1 MAGGGSNPKRA
12 ILWAFGAN
20 LGIALAKSGAFFV
33 TGSSS
38 MLAESIHSFADTGN
52 QLLLLLGMNRA
63 KQAPDAEHPLGY
75 GKATYFWSFIVALL
89 LFSVGGLFSIY
100 EGVHKL
106 HEEGPIEN
114 AWIALSVLGFSIV
127 LESLSMR
134 GCLQEINKLRGRK
147 PLWRWLRESRSAEL
161 AVVFGEDLAAL
172 LGLTLAFA
180 FVGLALLTGDRV
192 YDAYGSLAIGVL
204 LVVVAVL
211 VAERISKL
219 LIGRSADPGLTEAL
233 RAEIARDPAVAQLL
247 RLITLQIGPDVM
259 LAVKPRARD
268 GTSLPDA
275 ITQVNALELRLKLEH
290 PSLRW
295 SFIELDDAD

>member
-1 MAGGGSNPKRA
+1 MAGGGSNPTRA

-20 LGIALAKSGAFFV
+20 LSIALAKSGAFFF

-63 KQAPDAEHPLGY
+63 KQAPDTEHPLGY

-89 LFSVGGLFSIY
+89 LFSIGGLFSIY

-106 HEEGPIEN
+106 HEAGPIEN
-114 AWIALSVLGFSIV
+114 AWIALGVLGFSIV

-161 AVVFGEDLAAL
+161 VVVFGEDLAAL

-180 FVGLALLTGDRV
+180 FVGLALLTGDRA

-219 LIGRSADPGLTEAL
+219 LIGRSADPALTEAL
-233 RAEIARDPAVAQLL
+233 RAELARDPAVAQVLH
-247 RLITLQIGPDVM
+247 LITLQIGPDVM
-259 LAVKPRARD
+259 LAAKLRAKD

-275 ITQVNALELRLKLEH
+275 IAQVNALERRLKLEH

>member
-1 MAGGGSNPKRA
+1 MAGGGSNPTRA

-20 LGIALAKSGAFFV
+20 LGIALAKSGAFFF

-63 KQAPDAEHPLGY
+63 KQAPDAEPPLGY
-75 GKATYFWSFIVALL
+75 GKATYFWSFVVALL

-100 EGVHKL
+100 EGMHKL
-106 HEEGPIEN
+106 HEQGPIEN
-114 AWIALSVLGFSIV
+114 AWIALGVLGFSIV

-161 AVVFGEDLAAL
+161 VVVFGEDLAAL

-259 LAVKPRARD
+259 LAVKLRVQD

-275 ITQVNALELRLKLEH
+275 IAQVNALERRLKTEH

-295 SFIELDDAD
+295 SFVELDDAD

>member
-1 MAGGGSNPKRA
+1 MAGGGSNPTRA

-20 LGIALAKSGAFFV
+20 LGIALAKSGAFFF

-100 EGVHKL
+100 EGVQKL
-106 HEEGPIEN
+106 HEDGPIEKP
-114 AWIALSVLGFSIV
+114 WIALGVLGFSLV

-161 AVVFGEDLAAL
+161 VVVFGEDLAAL

-180 FVGLALLTGDRV
+180 FVGLALLTGQRV

-219 LIGRSADPGLTEAL
+219 LIGRSAEPELTEAL
-233 RAEIARDPAVAQLL
+233 RAQIARDPAIAQVLH
-247 RLITLQIGPDVM
+247 LITLQIGPEVM
-259 LAVKPRARD
+259 IAVKVRVHD

-275 ITQVNALELRLKLEH
+275 IARVNALERRLKTEH

-295 SFIELDDAD
+295 SFVELDEVD

>member
-1 MAGGGSNPKRA
+1 MAGGGSNPTRA

-20 LGIALAKSGAFFV
+20 LGIALAKSGAFFF

-89 LFSVGGLFSIY
+89 LFSIGGLFSIY

-114 AWIALSVLGFSIV
+114 AWIALGVLGFSIV

-147 PLWRWLRESRSAEL
+147 PLWRWLRESRNAEL
-161 AVVFGEDLAAL
+161 VVVFGEDLAAL

-180 FVGLALLTGDRV
+180 FVGLAMLTGDRA

-219 LIGRSADPGLTEAL
+219 LIGRSADPALTEAL
-233 RAEIARDPAVAQLL
+233 RAEIARDPAIARVLH
-247 RLITLQIGPDVM
+247 LITLQIGPDVM
-259 LAVKPRARD
+259 LAAKLRAQD

-275 ITQVNALELRLKLEH
+275 IAQVNALEQRLKLEH

-295 SFIELDDAD
+295 SFIELDDVD

>member
-1 MAGGGSNPKRA
+1 MAGGGSNPTRA

-20 LGIALAKSGAFFV
+20 LGIALGKSGAFFF

-63 KQAPDAEHPLGY
+63 KQAPDAEHPPGY

-106 HEEGPIEN
+106 HEDGPIERP
-114 AWIALSVLGFSIV
+114 WIALGVLGFSIV

-161 AVVFGEDLAAL
+161 VVVFGEDLVAL
-172 LGLTLAFA
+172 LGLTSQ
-180 FVGLALLTGDRV
+180 DR
-192 YDAYGSLAIGVL
+192 AP
-204 LVVVAVL
+204 VV
-211 VAERISKL
+211 
-219 LIGRSADPGLTEAL
+219 
-233 RAEIARDPAVAQLL
+233 
-247 RLITLQIGPDVM
+247 
-259 LAVKPRARD
+259 
-268 GTSLPDA
+268 
-275 ITQVNALELRLKLEH
+275 ALELR
-290 PSLRW
+290 R
-295 SFIELDDAD
+295 ARRG